1 MRIKSLLLG
10 LVTATA
16 LGGAWLPASASPF
29 VATADFQ
36 AAAQAAPWS
45 YGYDSGSGFVP
56 FSATKNEGGVDL
68 WYVSNPSP
76 RYDLPGIGANLTGA
90 PIVWTNPSAGTTVT
104 IPTSLLLMHPYRSAA
119 GVDFDAIVRF
129 TAPTTA
135 MYGVAAT
142 FQALDS
148 RPTSIFAE
156 ILLNGTLLAS
166 RAVDSGAGT
175 TWTYG
180 PATLL
185 SMAAGD
191 TLDFRVGPGGPVDNY
206 FFFDSTGFDA
216 TITVPEPSLV
226 SLLGLG
232 LLGVALARRR
242 RDDSRAGA

>member
-1 MRIKSLLLG
+1 MRIKSLFLG
-10 LVTATA
+10 LVAATA
-16 LGGAWLPASASPF
+16 LSGTSLQASASPF
-29 VATADFQ
+29 VATDDFQ
-36 AAAQAAPWS
+36 SAMQAAPWA
-45 YGYDSGSGFVP
+45 YGYDSGAGFVP

-68 WYVSNPSP
+68 WYVSNPTP
-76 RYDLPGIGANLTGA
+76 RYDLPGVGANRTGS

-104 IPTSLLLMHPYRSAA
+104 IPTSLLLMHPYRSAG

-156 ILLNGTLLAS
+156 ILLNGTVLAS

-175 TWTYG
+175 TWNYDS
-180 PATLL
+180 ATLL

-191 TLDFRVGPGGPVDNY
+191 TLDFRIGPGGPANSY
-206 FFFDSTGFDA
+206 FFFDSTGFNA
-216 TITVPEPSLV
+216 TISVPEPSIV

-232 LLGVALARRR
+232 LLGLALVRRR
-242 RDDSRAGA
+242 RDDPRAGA